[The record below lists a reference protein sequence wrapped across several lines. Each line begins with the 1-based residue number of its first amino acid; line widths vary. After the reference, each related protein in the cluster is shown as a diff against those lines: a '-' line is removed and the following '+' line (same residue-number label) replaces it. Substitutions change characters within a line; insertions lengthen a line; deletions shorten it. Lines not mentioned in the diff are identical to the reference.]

1 MATTTAKTKKDVDEM
16 SAKDR
21 LYDSLS
27 YSYGKKGEKI
37 SKEYDKAYSQADR
50 QLLSRGMQRS
60 SYGAQT
66 LANVNQQRI
75 DALNDNESALIAD
88 YENRLGDIEAREQE
102 QANWQAQFDASR
114 EDAAWNKEYQTN
126 QFNWQKEQADRN
138 YNYQVGR
145 DAVADQ
151 QWNKQFEANRADTAW
166 NQAFQTQ
173 QYNDSRADTAWQQ
186 SMTEKQYADSRADT
200 AWQQGMTERQYADS
214 RADTAWSQAFTE
226 KQYAD
231 NRADTAWQQAFSE
244 KQWQAQLDQWEKQ
257 FNYTQMSDE
266 QKINYNYV
274 TYSLQNGN
282 DVSDE
287 MLRKAGLSREDYNA
301 MKSQAAASG
310 GGGYGGGAGGTGG
323 ETGGGSDWQALG
335 FRSEEAYNRAQ
346 ALGMTAKE
354 YYEYITENPDALA
367 EELGSNGNKVG
378 RSLAENANSMRLAND
393 FGNAMNN
400 GVQKVKAGATSVY
413 NALYDYFNNPIQIDP
428 VSTTQNGLELRD
440 VEGDELDEL
449 LGKKNKRVS
458 TTGGGGSS
466 KNNIAKYE

>member
-1 MATTTAKTKKDVDEM
+1 MTF
-16 SAKDR
+16 
-21 LYDSLS
+21 
-27 YSYGKKGEKI
+27 
-37 SKEYDKAYSQADR
+37 
-50 QLLSRGMQRS
+50 
-60 SYGAQT
+60 
-66 LANVNQQRI
+66 
-75 DALNDNESALIAD
+75 
-88 YENRLGDIEAREQE
+88 
-102 QANWQAQFDASR
+102 QANQDAQKWQQDFNERQFNADQAAQ
-114 EDAAWNKEYQTN
+114 AWNQGFQT
-126 QFNWQKEQADRN
+126 
-138 YNYQVGR
+138 
-145 DAVADQ
+145 
-151 QWNKQFEANRADTAW
+151 KQFEAN
-166 NQAFQTQ
+166 QAAQK
-173 QYNDSRADTAWQQ
+173 WQQ
-186 SMTEKQYADSRADT
+186 DFN
-200 AWQQGMTERQYADS
+200 ERQFNAD
-214 RADTAWSQAFTE
+214 QAA
-226 KQYAD
+226 Q
-231 NRADTAWQQAFSE
+231 AWQQAYKDRAFDAEQAAQAWQQDFSE
-244 KQWQAQLDQWEKQ
+244 RQWQAQLDQWNKE

-354 YYEYITENPDALA
+354 YYEYITENPDALV
-367 EELGSNGNKVG
+367 EEIGSNGNKVG

-428 VSTTQNGLELRD
+428 VSTTQNGLEFRD